1 MPTDI
6 EKKEQAW
13 SSIYQDEDAIDGGV
27 NPNRRTSMIEAVR
40 RTSVGCEDEAE
51 VIENGES
58 KDVAEPEAKK
68 EALLGL
74 VWGVYLPTTQNILG
88 VILFLRLPWIVAQAG
103 IIQTLIIIFL
113 CVGSTFLTSL
123 SLSAIATNGKISAGG
138 PYFVIS
144 RNLGV
149 ELGGAIG
156 CIFYLGTTFAA
167 SMYVLGA
174 VESFQ
179 TGFYLQDQ
187 FTFDLQV
194 EALIL
199 VFFMAFTVFV
209 GVKYVNM
216 AATPFLM
223 VVILSIV
230 SAILGCFLYLGGVW
244 QGDVAD
250 GADVPNDNWG
260 ESFEPDEETGITPTF
275 FSLIGLFYP
284 SVTGIMAGSNRSG
297 VLANPSKD
305 IPIGTIGAIVTTT
318 VIYLVVVLLM
328 GTSLSNEYLKE
339 DKLAFASVA
348 WPPVLVNIGIVL
360 SSVGAGMQSLTGAP
374 RLLAAIA
381 NDGAIPFLDGFACPG
396 DQNPSKAIWLTYA
409 IASVPCLAGNLDYIT
424 PLVTLFFLVMYT
436 SVNFSA
442 FLLSFLKSPGFRP
455 TWKYFSWWTAL
466 LGTTWC
472 FVLMVLINWYITI
485 IVLFLVGCLFL
496 YIKSKHAQRDWGDST
511 SGLKFSIIRS
521 TLNSLTSSSITH
533 AKNWRPQALVVLKM
547 DKSGEITDT
556 DLLNFAGQM
565 KKARGLSIFIGCIE
579 GDPIKDIGCV
589 AAAEEKLVT
598 HLKDSSITGFS
609 RVILVNRQY
618 DAFIT
623 AYQTVGIGAL
633 KPNTV
638 VTSWNYDW
646 KEDSQGSTDFVNQ
659 LKGAVAA
666 KLAIIIFK
674 QSQEDQRN
682 TVIANDTRFTGTI
695 DIWWVVHDG
704 GLLLLIPYLLTLHK
718 VYSGCKLRVFAV
730 ATDSLEGIEGLT
742 EKFLAKIRI
751 QAEIVVVNI
760 ALDDAELPSDYTQP
774 SSLPTQD
781 LVQASDSG
789 VEMTAALGSGVDED
803 NLVQRRMERSGS
815 TVDFLGKNSDYLKF
829 ASSLNHE
836 MKALSSDAVLVVTNL
851 PISLNCTP
859 EDFMTFTSMIT
870 KDIKACALI
879 RGTGNEVVT
888 KYG

>member
-1 MPTDI
+1 MPSDLA
-6 EKKEQAW
+6 KKEQSW
-13 SSIYQDEDAIDGGV
+13 SSIYQDEDVESAGV
-27 NPNRRTSMIEAVR
+27 NPSRRSSVMDTIRRKSIGNEGEVDTAKGGDPSKPAEKIEA
-40 RTSVGCEDEAE
+40 
-51 VIENGES
+51 
-58 KDVAEPEAKK
+58 K
-68 EALLGL
+68 LGL
-74 VWGVYLPTTQNILG
+74 LWGVYLPTTQNILG

-103 IIQTLIIIFL
+103 IIQTTIIVLL

-179 TGFYLQDQ
+179 TGFYLQDM

-199 VFFMAFTVFV
+199 VFCMAFTVFV

-223 VVILSIV
+223 VVILSII
-230 SAILGCFLYLGGVW
+230 SAILGSFLYLAGTWEGE
-244 QGDVAD
+244 VAE
-250 GADVPNDNWG
+250 GANVKNDNWK
-260 ESFEPDEETGITPTF
+260 EDFEEDKDTGITPTF
-275 FSLIGLFYP
+275 FSLVGLFYP

-297 VLANPSKD
+297 VLLNPGRD
-305 IPIGTIGAIVTTT
+305 IPRGTIGAILTTT
-318 VIYLVVVLLM
+318 MIYLVVVFLM
-328 GTSLSNEYLKE
+328 GSILSNEYLKD
-339 DKLAFASVA
+339 DKLAFASIA

-360 SSVGAGMQSLTGAP
+360 SSVGAGLQSLTGAP

-381 NDGAIPFLDGFACPG
+381 NDGAIPFLDSFACPG
-396 DQNPSKAIWLTYA
+396 DRNPSKAIWLTYA

-466 LGTTWC
+466 LGTLWC
-472 FVLMVLINWYITI
+472 FTLMVLINWYITI
-485 IVLFLVGCLFL
+485 IVMFLVVGLFF
-496 YIKSKHAQRDWGDST
+496 YIKSNAAEIEWGDST

-521 TLNSLTSSSITH
+521 TLSSLTSSSITH
-533 AKNWRPQALVVLKM
+533 AKNWRPQALIMFKM
-547 DKSGEITDT
+547 DKDGSVNDT

-565 KKARGLSIFIGCIE
+565 KKGRGLGIFIGCIE
-579 GDPIKDIGCV
+579 GDPVTDFSCV
-589 AAAEEKLVT
+589 AAAEVKLAE
-598 HLKDSSITGFS
+598 HLRTSNISGFP
-609 RVILVNRQY
+609 RVIIAKNQY

-623 AYQTVGIGAL
+623 AYQTVGIAAL
-633 KPNTV
+633 KPNTI

-646 KEDSQGSTDFVNQ
+646 KEDSEGSAAFVNQ

-674 QSQEDQRN
+674 QSQEDQRA
-682 TVIANDTRFTGTI
+682 TVIGNDVRLTGTI
-695 DIWWVVHDG
+695 DVWWVVHDG
-704 GLLLLIPYLLTLHK
+704 GVLLLIPYLLTLHK

-730 ATDSLEGIEGLT
+730 ATGSKDSLANVQELT
-742 EKFLAKIRI
+742 QKFLEKIRI
-751 QAEIVVVNI
+751 DAEIIAVNVDFADSQFPHHSI
-760 ALDDAELPSDYTQP
+760 TENSRATDSNESGIELSESGSEPLALGDVTDLLKKRSD
-774 SSLPTQD
+774 SARD
-781 LVQASDSG
+781 LVAGEGSNAMNFA
-789 VEMTAALGSGVDED
+789 VAL
-803 NLVQRRMERSGS
+803 NLQI
-815 TVDFLGKNSDYLKF
+815 
-829 ASSLNHE
+829 
-836 MKALSSDAVLVVTNL
+836 KALSADADLVVTNL
-851 PISLNCTP
+851 PISLSHCSP
-859 EDFMTFTSMIT
+859 DDFMNVTSTIT

-879 RGTGNEVVT
+879 RGTGDEVVT

>member
-1 MPTDI
+1 MPD
-6 EKKEQAW
+6 KHVPAW
-13 SSIYQDEDAIDGGV
+13 SSIYDDQENNIESGFRSGKLSTVSDTVRRKSIDLTAET
-27 NPNRRTSMIEAVR
+27 TSMLQ
-40 RTSVGCEDEAE
+40 
-51 VIENGES
+51 
-58 KDVAEPEAKK
+58 KDGHLPAPTHQK

-74 VWGVYLPTTQNILG
+74 FWGVYLPTTQNILG

-103 IIQTLIIIFL
+103 IIQTTIIILL

-149 ELGGAIG
+149 EMGGAIG

-179 TGFYLQDQ
+179 TGFYLKDQ

-199 VFFMAFTVFV
+199 VFCMAFTVHV

-223 VVILSIV
+223 VVFLSIF
-230 SAILGCFLYLGGVW
+230 SAVLGSFLYLGGIW
-244 QGDVAD
+244 QGDVSD
-250 GADVPNDNWG
+250 GADVKNDNWS
-260 ESFEPDEETGITPTF
+260 EDFEADEETGITPTF
-275 FSLIGLFYP
+275 FSLVGLFYP

-297 VLANPSKD
+297 VLANPSRD
-305 IPIGTIGAIVTTT
+305 IPIGTISAICTTT
-318 VIYLVVVLLM
+318 MIYLVVVYLL
-328 GTSLSNEYLKE
+328 GSILSNEYLKE
-339 DKLAFASVA
+339 DKLAFASIA

-360 SSVGAGMQSLTGAP
+360 SSVGAGLQSLTGAP

-396 DQNPSKAIWLTYA
+396 DQNPTKAIWLTYV
-409 IASVPCLAGNLDYIT
+409 IASIPCLAGNLDYIT

-466 LGTTWC
+466 LGTLWC
-472 FVLMVLINWYITI
+472 FILMVLISWYITI
-485 IVLFLVGCLFL
+485 VVILLAVGLFL
-496 YIKSKHAQRDWGDST
+496 YIKSKHAERDWGDST

-521 TLNSLTSSSITH
+521 TLNTLTSSSITH
-533 AKNWRPQALVVLKM
+533 AKNWRPQSLVLFKM
-547 DKSGEITDT
+547 DKHGSIDDT

-565 KKARGLSIFIGCIE
+565 KKGRGLAIFIGCIE
-579 GDPIKDIGCV
+579 GNPITDISCV
-589 AAAEEKLVT
+589 AVAESKLEK
-598 HLKDSSITGFS
+598 HLKDSQITAFS
-609 RVILVNRQY
+609 RVIVVNNRY

-623 AYQTVGIGAL
+623 AFQTVGIGAL
-633 KPNTV
+633 RPNTL

-646 KEDSQGSTDFVNQ
+646 KEDSKGSVDFVNE
-659 LKGAVAA
+659 LKSAVAA
-666 KLAIIIFK
+666 KLAIIVFK

-682 TVIANDTRFTGTI
+682 TVIANSTRFTGTI
-695 DIWWVVHDG
+695 DIWWVIHDG

-730 ATDSLEGIEGLT
+730 ATGEAETLKGIEELT
-742 EKFLAKIRI
+742 QQFLDKIRI
-751 QAEIVVVNI
+751 SAEIVAVNI
-760 ALDDAELPSDYTQP
+760 TLPDSEIIVPAGPKESINVSDQSGIEMSNVSNNEEDINTGARISRDILDGKKSD
-774 SSLPTQD
+774 
-781 LVQASDSG
+781 VMA
-789 VEMTAALGSGVDED
+789 
-803 NLVQRRMERSGS
+803 
-815 TVDFLGKNSDYLKF
+815 F
-829 ASSLNHE
+829 ASALNNE
-836 MKALSSDAVLVVTNL
+836 IKTLSSTAVLVVTNL
-851 PISLNCTP
+851 PISLQCSPKN
-859 EDFMTFTSMIT
+859 FMTFTSIVT
-870 KDIKACALI
+870 QGVKTCVLIKGA
-879 RGTGNEVVT
+879 GNEVVT